1 MEKEAC
7 ERCKPLFEKIQQE
20 HITHLKHFETRI
32 VELERRLLA
41 YENAHTPPSKNR
53 RRYPKREP
61 TGNPVG
67 APQGHPGTTRP
78 TATPSKIVDVK
89 QEVCEKCLHLLGKP
103 AKIMKRIIED
113 IPEPQHV
120 SVTQYNVHAY
130 LCSNCATV
138 NISSHPDLPA
148 EGRFGKNLMAQ
159 IALLKY
165 EDRLPL
171 DKIACN
177 LARQYCLSITPAAV
191 LEILDRVAGSCEPFY
206 ANIREHIPQ
215 SSNVYADETG
225 QKVQGKQYW
234 TWVFTTF
241 THVLFLIR
249 KSRGQKPIEEVL
261 GDEYQGILNC
271 DGWQSYPQKV
281 RRIQRCWA
289 HLLREAKY
297 LAEKEEGQA
306 QLLYQELRELFAKLK
321 QLRAA
326 VLVQQ
331 ERERQYEL
339 LIAHL
344 QRVIARAKAYAELRK
359 FAVKIE
365 NGLAHWFTCAL
376 YPEAEPTNNRAER
389 ALREMVVQRKITG
402 TLRNERGTHRTEV
415 LMTCL
420 QTWKLQGLN
429 TFSMLRQCLSS

>member
-1 MEKEAC
+1 MEKEVC
-7 ERCKPLFEKIQQE
+7 PNCLLLR
-20 HITHLKHFETRI
+20 TRI
-32 VELERRLLA
+32 DDLERRLLA

-78 TATPSKIVDVK
+78 TPTPDKIIDVK
-89 QEVCEKCLHLLGKP
+89 QEVCEACFHPLGRP
-103 AKIMKRIIED
+103 AKIMKRVIED
-113 IPEPQHV
+113 IPEPQ
-120 SVTQYNVHAY
+120 SAIVTQYNVHTY
-130 LCSNCATV
+130 LCKNCATV
-138 NISSHPDLPA
+138 NIPSHPDLPV
-148 EGRFGKNLMAQ
+148 EGRFGKNLMTE

-171 DKIACN
+171 EKIASN
-177 LARQYCLSITPAAV
+177 VQRQYHLTITPAAI
-191 LEILDRVAGSCEPFY
+191 LEILDRVTGSCEPVY
-206 ANIREHIPQ
+206 CRIRQQVKQ

-225 QKVQGKQYW
+225 QKVQGKQWW
-234 TWVFTTF
+234 TWVFTTLN
-241 THVLFLIR
+241 HVLFLIR
-249 KSRGQKPIEEVL
+249 KSRGQKPIEEAL
-261 GDEYQGILNC
+261 GDDYQGILNC
-271 DGWQSYPQKV
+271 DGWKSYPQKV

-289 HLLREAKY
+289 HLLREAKW

-306 QLLYQELRELFAKLK
+306 RLLYQELCEIFAKLK
-321 QLRAA
+321 QLRITILA
-326 VLVQQ
+326 QQ
-331 ERERQYEL
+331 EREKQHEL
-339 LIAHL
+339 LIACL
-344 QRVIARAKAYAELRK
+344 QRLIGRAKAYTELRK

-365 NGLAHWFTCAL
+365 NGLAHWFTCVL
-376 YPEAEPTNNRAER
+376 YPEAEPTNNKAER

-415 LMTCL
+415 LMTCI